1 MSWIASIEF
10 NNFKSYTKQ
19 KLDFPP
25 PNSETNIVLIGGEN
39 GAGKTSFLEGLYL
52 CLYGKEALTRL
63 ARAGV
68 QIDKNVSES
77 YSAFL
82 NAALNKKIATNN
94 RPSKMSIKVKWHYD
108 AINAFEVERIWS
120 FNIKGIYDS
129 QLDNIKF
136 KEICNKNEK
145 PLHSDT
151 LEEYL
156 DAYFLPANQ
165 AEFFFFDGEKVR
177 NMLTVGLHSS
187 LMTGV
192 SALLGVDVLMGLKE
206 SLKGYKTSKSRKM
219 LPEGK
224 GRIEQQ
230 NEHFKKESQIQEL
243 AQELTEL
250 NKQYDDIKNT
260 LDLQKQRRKSLQNEQ
275 AKMGGG
281 SSSVES
287 TKKLV
292 EQLNFKE
299 NELKAL
305 NTKLNDMLTDK
316 LPFMLMGGHN
326 LCEEIVIQ
334 LEAENEKL
342 ILDGHKKNE
351 EPRKKLFLDYFLEEL
366 DSFEPK
372 LTAKQIKSLD
382 LKATASWERLHYPNN
397 TNLNLDTQIIHVQ
410 FGDSEVSRKQTIEAI
425 NQDIGLGLS
434 EFYDVYNKKTY
445 GQADLDSLKKQYNN
459 LQSTGN
465 SERHDE
471 IKADLEIADAEISKL
486 DNEEGSLK
494 RAINTKEQDHHNL
507 NASFERVQKQIR
519 DGAGD
524 THLHDKAHKLLSAL
538 DELTQLNQASI
549 YGQKIKLIAEAAT
562 EAHHQLSSKN
572 KPYSIDIEPITD
584 RNGSSKVNIFVKN
597 HKGDTVDIV
606 QLSAGEQQI
615 LATALLAG
623 LASATSKLVPFVT
636 DTPAGRLDESHRQ
649 NLLEFWT
656 NGQQGRQIIILSQN
670 TEITFDV
677 YQSIKN
683 KVSKVFLLR
692 KQLDELGFDETTV
705 LENSYFG
712 VNA

>member
-1 MSWIASIEF
+1 
-10 NNFKSYTKQ
+10 
-19 KLDFPP
+19 
-25 PNSETNIVLIGGEN
+25 
-39 GAGKTSFLEGLYL
+39 
-52 CLYGKEALTRL
+52 
-63 ARAGV
+63 
-68 QIDKNVSES
+68 
-77 YSAFL
+77 
-82 NAALNKKIATNN
+82 
-94 RPSKMSIKVKWHYD
+94 
-108 AINAFEVERIWS
+108 
-120 FNIKGIYDS
+120 
-129 QLDNIKF
+129 
-136 KEICNKNEK
+136 
-145 PLHSDT
+145 
-151 LEEYL
+151 
-156 DAYFLPANQ
+156 
-165 AEFFFFDGEKVR
+165 
-177 NMLTVGLHSS
+177 
-187 LMTGV
+187 
-192 SALLGVDVLMGLKE
+192 
-206 SLKGYKTSKSRKM
+206 
-219 LPEGK
+219 
-224 GRIEQQ
+224 
-230 NEHFKKESQIQEL
+230 
-243 AQELTEL
+243 
-250 NKQYDDIKNT
+250 
-260 LDLQKQRRKSLQNEQ
+260 
-275 AKMGGG
+275 MGGG

-292 EQLNFKE
+292 EQISDTKNSLDILNK
-299 NELKAL
+299 
-305 NTKLNDMLTDK
+305 KLADMLTNK

-351 EPRKKLFLDYFLEEL
+351 EPRKKEFLEYFHEEMEDFPISL
-366 DSFEPK
+366 KQS
-372 LTAKQIKSLD
+372 LTLNDKIIK
-382 LKATASWERLHYPNN
+382 AWERLHYPNN

-410 FGDSEVSRKQTIEAI
+410 FGDSAVSRKQTIEAI

-494 RAINTKEQDHHNL
+494 RTINTKEQDHHNL
-507 NASFERVQKQIR
+507 NASFERIQKQIR

-524 THLHDKAHKLLSAL
+524 THLYDKANKLLSAL

-562 EAHHQLSSKN
+562 EAHYQLSSKN
-572 KPYSIDIEPITD
+572 KPYSIDIEPTTD

>member
-1 MSWIASIEF
+1 
-10 NNFKSYTKQ
+10 
-19 KLDFPP
+19 
-25 PNSETNIVLIGGEN
+25 
-39 GAGKTSFLEGLYL
+39 
-52 CLYGKEALTRL
+52 
-63 ARAGV
+63 
-68 QIDKNVSES
+68 
-77 YSAFL
+77 
-82 NAALNKKIATNN
+82 
-94 RPSKMSIKVKWHYD
+94 
-108 AINAFEVERIWS
+108 
-120 FNIKGIYDS
+120 
-129 QLDNIKF
+129 
-136 KEICNKNEK
+136 
-145 PLHSDT
+145 
-151 LEEYL
+151 
-156 DAYFLPANQ
+156 
-165 AEFFFFDGEKVR
+165 
-177 NMLTVGLHSS
+177 
-187 LMTGV
+187 
-192 SALLGVDVLMGLKE
+192 
-206 SLKGYKTSKSRKM
+206 
-219 LPEGK
+219 
-224 GRIEQQ
+224 
-230 NEHFKKESQIQEL
+230 
-243 AQELTEL
+243 
-250 NKQYDDIKNT
+250 
-260 LDLQKQRRKSLQNEQ
+260 
-275 AKMGGG
+275 MGGG

-287 TKKLV
+287 IKKLV
-292 EQLNFKE
+292 EQISDTKNSLEILNK
-299 NELKAL
+299 
-305 NTKLNDMLTDK
+305 KLADMLTNK

-351 EPRKKLFLDYFLEEL
+351 EPRKKEFLEYFHEEMEDFPISL
-366 DSFEPK
+366 KQS
-372 LTAKQIKSLD
+372 LTLNDKIIK
-382 LKATASWERLHYPNN
+382 AWERLHYPNN

-410 FGDSEVSRKQTIEAI
+410 FGDSDASRKQTIEAI

-434 EFYDVYNKKTY
+434 EFYNVYNKKTY

-507 NASFERVQKQIR
+507 NASFERVQKQKR

-524 THLHDKAHKLLSAL
+524 THLYDKAGELLSAL

-572 KPYSIDIEPITD
+572 KPYSIDIEPTTD

-636 DTPAGRLDESHRQ
+636 DTPAGRLDESYRQ

-677 YQSIKN
+677 YQNIKN

-692 KQLDELGFDETTV
+692 KQLDELGFDKTTV